1 MDRGKGEVI
10 MKTYSVLIII
20 EEDKIDVLY
29 ECDNKKNIRCKGN
42 NNCRECKYT
51 SQLRYAKD
59 ITNDK
64 TRLELKDELI
74 KKEKEIEEYK
84 ETIKR
89 MMNGENIF
97 NFKTIN
103 EIRKIYNLKPINK
116 ITDLEKR

>member
-1 MDRGKGEVI
+1 
-10 MKTYSVLIII
+10 MKTYNALIMV

-103 EIRKIYNLKPINK
+103 EIRKIYNLKSINK